1 VSTLDEREIEP
12 MRHLILIAG
21 LLVVV
26 AGFYAGFEYA
36 KAASLRSLEREAALT
51 CAGRE
56 DGRAC
61 QVVRERLH
69 IERVRRGY

>member
-1 VSTLDEREIEP
+1 

-21 LLVVV
+21 LLIVA
-26 AGFYAGFEYA
+26 AGFYGGFEYA

-56 DGRAC
+56 DGNPCR
-61 QVVRERLH
+61 VVRERLH
-69 IERVRRGY
+69 IERVKRGY